1 LRARLARHVWSL
13 VLPLVALIMSG
24 CNPTTSNAPISAGTE
39 PYNIKVSDLLRVRLG
54 TSLDDFLSVQGRK
67 AKSKR
72 VVLPDTCTQGPDDD
86 VFCMLFPD
94 PLTQPAIGEAKVY
107 SYMVSFY
114 EKQVIEVE
122 YGLVGVDWEP
132 LLNSLKEKFGEPSTH
147 ESKVWTWE
155 NSVSRLS
162 FRISESDFSSSHLT
176 LTLSKQLSELVKRRR
191 VRAKEQTNRDL

>member
-1 LRARLARHVWSL
+1 
-13 VLPLVALIMSG
+13 
-24 CNPTTSNAPISAGTE
+24 
-39 PYNIKVSDLLRVRLG
+39 
-54 TSLDDFLSVQGRK
+54 
-67 AKSKR
+67 
-72 VVLPDTCTQGPDDD
+72 
-86 VFCMLFPD
+86 
-94 PLTQPAIGEAKVY
+94 
-107 SYMVSFY
+107 MVSFY